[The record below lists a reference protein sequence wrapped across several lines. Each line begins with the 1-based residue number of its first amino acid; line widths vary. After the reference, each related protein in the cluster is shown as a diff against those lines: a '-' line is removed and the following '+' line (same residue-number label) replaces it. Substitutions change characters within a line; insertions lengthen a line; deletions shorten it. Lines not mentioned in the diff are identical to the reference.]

1 MTEGAKIGLIIG
13 TSVLLVGGGVVAYL
27 MTRPQAVGGGTGGT
41 GTGTG
46 NTAEG
51 DKNKEQ
57 ETTDKLK
64 DVNDLVTVVGDLGG
78 SIINFG
84 KSLGIGSKKENK
96 TEEKTENKSDYK
108 VGETSQGTV
117 FTLKN
122 ATGTNATGTEVDM
135 MYANAKQKKYAKRM
149 AKKTSRVEKM
159 LNKKAN
165 QVKKNIRNGNVF
177 INKLG
182 VVEFV

>member
-13 TSVLLVGGGVVAYL
+13 TSVLIVGGSVVAYL
-27 MTRPQAVGGGTGGT
+27 MTRPQAVGGGTG
-41 GTGTG
+41 TGTG

-51 DKNKEQ
+51 DKNKMQ

-64 DVNDLVTVVGDLGG
+64 DVNELVTVVGDVAG
-78 SIINFG
+78 SIKDFG

-122 ATGTNATGTEVDM
+122 ATGTEVDM

-149 AKKTSRVEKM
+149 AKKASRVEKM
-159 LNKKAN
+159 LNKKEAK

>member
-13 TSVLLVGGGVVAYL
+13 TSVLIVGGGVVAYL
-27 MTRPQAVGGGTGGT
+27 MTRPQAVGGGTGT
-41 GTGTG
+41 GTT
-46 NTAEG
+46 EG
-51 DKNKEQ
+51 DKNKVQ

-64 DVNDLVTVVGDLGG
+64 DVDDLVNVVGDVTG

-122 ATGTNATGTEVDM
+122 ATGTEVDM

-149 AKKTSRVEKM
+149 AKKASRVEKM
-159 LNKKAN
+159 LNKKEAKKA
-165 QVKKNIRNGNVF
+165 KKNIRNGNVF